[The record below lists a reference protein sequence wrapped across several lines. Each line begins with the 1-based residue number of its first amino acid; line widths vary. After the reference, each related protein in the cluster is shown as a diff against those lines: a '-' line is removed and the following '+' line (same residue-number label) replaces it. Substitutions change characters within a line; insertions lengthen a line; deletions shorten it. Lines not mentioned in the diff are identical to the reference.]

1 VFASTSFLKLC
12 YKNVLISLSVIRW
25 KLTFKQKVFE
35 PCLVFDKEERG
46 ISNGNGLDDILS
58 HVVHDPQL
66 VVCLGKIHFK
76 IICGFFSST
85 ISLRSKRFVGAF
97 KAFFAFC
104 PHQFSNDL
112 LQYNNHYSMLP
123 SNRPLYLPSLG
134 RTNSEI
140 WPWHSKFSDNYDVEM
155 LTFSVEYPLRN
166 LNFWKGH
173 TLPSIRT
180 SGPESDHGNKC
191 VIHRTFQNPS
201 HMYLT
206 IKIIQ
211 VVRCSNRK

>member
-1 VFASTSFLKLC
+1 MKANIQT
-12 YKNVLISLSVIRW
+12 
-25 KLTFKQKVFE
+25 KVFE
-35 PCLVFDKEERG
+35 PCLVFDKEERD
-46 ISNGNGLDDILS
+46 NWNENCLDDILS
-58 HVVHDPQL
+58 HGVHDPQL

-76 IICGFFSST
+76 IIYGFLSST
-85 ISLRSKRFVGAF
+85 ISLRSKSFVGAF

-112 LQYNNHYSMLP
+112 IQSVTNITVCCPITDHFSLK
-123 SNRPLYLPSLG
+123 RLYLPSLG
-134 RTNSEI
+134 RTSCEI
-140 WPWHSKFSDNYDVEM
+140 WPWPSKFSGNYYNVKM

-180 SGPESDHGNKC
+180 PGPVSDHGNKC
-191 VIHRTFQNPS
+191 VIHRSFQNAS

-206 IKIIQ
+206 FKITQ
-211 VVRCSNRK
+211 VVRCLNRK